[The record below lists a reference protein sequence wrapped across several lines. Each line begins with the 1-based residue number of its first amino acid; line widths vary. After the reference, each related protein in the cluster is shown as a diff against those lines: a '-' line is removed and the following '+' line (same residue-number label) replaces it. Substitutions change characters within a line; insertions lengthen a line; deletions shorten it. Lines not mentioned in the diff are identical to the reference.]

1 MTPRGRTCAV
11 APLLLALCACNTEPH
26 PAPAP
31 AAPVEAARPAS
42 SAPALPP
49 GASVIPA
56 EVVEAPPLEAGPA
69 DAGSQAADAGA
80 KAGPPSEPALRGPD
94 GGVLPQTRDTP
105 SVDSPLFRYHVGLL
119 FKAIQKDD
127 PGLGM
132 PFFFP
137 VLAYQQVKAIQK
149 PERDWKHRLV
159 AAYEQTVHRYHRQLG
174 EHPEQ
179 ATLLGLDVP
188 TQRARWMKPGDE
200 GNKLGY
206 YRVLDSRLRYRTA
219 DGKERSFGV
228 TSLISWRGE
237 WYLVHLHGFK

>member
-1 MTPRGRTCAV
+1 MTFRGRLSV
-11 APLLLALCACNTEPH
+11 APLLVLFAACNSGQH
-26 PAPAP
+26 PASEP
-31 AAPVEAARPAS
+31 AAPVEPAPAQTAS

-49 GASVIPA
+49 GAHVIPA
-56 EVVEAPPLEAGPA
+56 EVVEAPRLDAGPA
-69 DAGSQAADAGA
+69 DAASVDTTVD
-80 KAGPPSEPALRGPD
+80 AGPPGEPPLRGPD

-105 SVDSPLFRYHVGLL
+105 AVDSPLFHRHVGLL

-127 PGLGM
+127 PSIGM

-159 AAYEQTVHRYHRQLG
+159 AAYERTVHRYHRRLG
-174 EHPEQ
+174 EHPEKAQ
-179 ATLLGLDVP
+179 LLGLEVP
-188 TQRARWMKPGDE
+188 VKRARWMKPGSE

-206 YRVLDSRLRYRTA
+206 YRVLHSKLRYEAA
-219 DGKERSFGV
+219 DGKQRSFGV